1 VADAVPDQAWQ
12 DVLDSA
18 PDAMLLVGP
27 NGRIGMVNRQLEA
40 MFGYA
45 RGELVG
51 KKVEVLV
58 PDGVREAHRGHRRGF
73 MDDPKLRPMG
83 HGLQLQ
89 GRRRDGTALDVEVS
103 LSPIEREVGTI
114 VSVAVRDV
122 THRRL
127 AEDQFRALL
136 DTAPDAMVIVGA
148 DGRIRLVNRQLESMF
163 RYSRGELVGQPVEVL
178 VPAGLREVHRRHRE
192 GYARSPRVRQMGHG
206 LSLHGRRSD
215 GTELP
220 VEISLSPLETPD
232 GRLVSAAIRDA
243 TDRVETERR
252 LRELDVLKDEF
263 LSVVSHELR
272 TPLTAISGFAQLLL
286 ARPDAI
292 DEESRADMLARI
304 ARNAAEM
311 DRLVGQL
318 LDLSRLDAGQV
329 ELHPASLPLA
339 QAVETCVRSLATDVA
354 ARVTSDVP
362 PDLVVVGDA
371 HALDRVLSNLVTN
384 AAKFSPDD
392 RPVHVGA
399 AIDDDGRGVVVTVTD
414 QGPGIP
420 ESEREKVFERFYQL
434 GTDER
439 RPRHGTG
446 IGLSIVRRYVELLGG
461 RVWVDAP
468 PGDRGGSAFSFT
480 LPRA

>member
-1 VADAVPDQAWQ
+1 MSDAVADQQWQ
-12 DVLDSA
+12 DILDTA

-40 MFGYA
+40 MFGYS

-51 KKVEVLV
+51 QKVEALV
-58 PDGVREAHRGHRRGF
+58 PDAVREEHRGHRRSF
-73 MDDPKLRPMG
+73 MTDPKLRPMG
-83 HGLQLQ
+83 HGLELH
-89 GRRRDGTALDVEVS
+89 GRRKDGTELDVEVS
-103 LSPIEREVGTI
+103 LSPIEHEVGTI

-122 THRRL
+122 THRRR

-163 RYSRGELVGQPVEVL
+163 GYSRDDLVGQPVEML
-178 VPAGLREVHRRHRE
+178 VPTDLRDVHRRHRDA
-192 GYARSPRVRQMGHG
+192 YDRSPRVRQMGHG
-206 LSLHGRRSD
+206 LSLNGRRSD

-220 VEISLSPLETPD
+220 VEISLSPLETPE

-243 TDRVETERR
+243 TERVETERR

-292 DEESRADMLARI
+292 DEDGRVDMLARI

-329 ELHPASLPLA
+329 EIHPVQLPLA
-339 QAVETCVRSLATDVA
+339 GVVETCVQSLSTEVA
-354 ARVTSDVP
+354 ARVTCDVP
-362 PDLVVVGDA
+362 ADLAVLADA

-392 RPVHVGA
+392 RPVCVGA
-399 AIDDDGRGVVVTVTD
+399 VVHDDGRDVVVTVTD
-414 QGPGIP
+414 EGTGIP
-420 ESEREKVFERFYQL
+420 ESERDKVFERFYQL
-434 GTDER
+434 GTDTR

-461 RVWVDAP
+461 RVWVEPA